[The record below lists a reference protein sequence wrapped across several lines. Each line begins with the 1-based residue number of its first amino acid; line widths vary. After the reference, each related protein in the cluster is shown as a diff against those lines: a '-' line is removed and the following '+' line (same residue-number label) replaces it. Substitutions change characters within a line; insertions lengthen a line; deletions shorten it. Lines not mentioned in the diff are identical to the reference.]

1 MEILK
6 DKKLLVGGLAV
17 IGGIALVSYLL
28 KSKAPRRNS
37 EGFFNALGSDANSKS
52 IAQSA
57 DGKKKAEIRRAINR
71 RANLVR
77 SEINAVNNQ
86 YSYEKRVGAL
96 RNALSLIQEIYL
108 ILSFWEMNN
117 QGITADY
124 LLLTVGKDNL
134 RLVCPQ
140 MGVAQQFI
148 SPTSYLGLFR
158 HISNLASMQRATITE
173 QFPDGG
179 TLTPSQIPAQ
189 NQIDQQF
196 LSLFNSW
203 INRTNV

>member
-1 MEILK
+1 M
-6 DKKLLVGGLAV
+6 KKEYIIGGLALV
-17 IGGIALVSYLL
+17 GGIALVAYLL
-28 KSKAPRRNS
+28 KPKAPRRNS

-108 ILSFWEMNN
+108 ILSVWEMNN

-173 QFPDGG
+173 QFPDGV